1 MAPGGVCMIRLYDE
15 FAGVGGTSHGA
26 SYVPGVEVYAAAN
39 HDKHAVDSHSLN
51 FPGAQHF
58 QADITK
64 LPVDKMPYAE
74 IFSASPACPAWT
86 TANGVRREFDRA
98 NAEAQTLFQLA
109 EDDPDPKLKK
119 RLEEY
124 KRSRLL
130 MKEVPRYLRAMQERG
145 KPVLAGMMEN
155 VIQCRL
161 WHEWDDWFAEIVK
174 LGYEIRIIAFNSMHA
189 EPVRSLRAPQS
200 RDRLYLAYWHRSL
213 GRRPDFDKWL
223 RPHAWCPSCNERVQA
238 VQVFKKP
245 GNDMGRYGAQYVY
258 QCPRLS
264 CRGREVRP
272 ETLPALAAI
281 DPTIPGVRIGD
292 RAQRK
297 LPLLADATLDRIR
310 AGVRRYWA
318 PLMVPVEGR
327 PGKQAAAAS
336 EPLRTQT
343 CRNETGYAVPPFL
356 APAGGTW
363 RDAPSSGL
371 DPMPTRTT
379 RECDGVATLPLP
391 PFITP
396 LRGGG
401 DKENARSVSDPL
413 TTVTASGNH
422 HGLALPPI
430 VMRHNTPRGQAG
442 QMCSPATEPVRTIT
456 TAGHQSLAFASQLL
470 VPYYGSSKSAL
481 PATEPVGALPTHDR
495 YGLATPDVDAI
506 AEGFDLDDVL
516 FRMLEPHEI
525 ARAMAFDPSYQTSVN
540 DKRTKVKLFGNAVT
554 APVAEVIMSA
564 LVECITGEELPR
576 EASLEAVAA

>member
-1 MAPGGVCMIRLYDE
+1 MIRVYDE

-39 HDKHAVDSHSLN
+39 HDKHAVDSHTLN
-51 FPGAQHF
+51 FPGARHF

-74 IFSASPACPAWT
+74 LFSASPACPAWT

-98 NAEAQTLFQLA
+98 NVEVQTLFDVA
-109 EDDPDPKLKK
+109 EDEDPKLTA
-119 RLEEY
+119 RREEY

-130 MKEVPRYLRAMQERG
+130 MKEIPRYLRSMQERG

-155 VIQCRL
+155 VIQCRM

-189 EPVRSLRAPQS
+189 QPVRALQAPQS
-200 RDRLYLAYWHRSL
+200 RDRLYLAYWHNSL
-213 GRRPDFDKWL
+213 KRKPDFDKWL
-223 RPHAWCPSCNERVQA
+223 RPQAYCPRCDETVSA
-238 VQVFKKP
+238 LQVFKKP
-245 GNDMGRYGAQYVY
+245 GADMGRYGAQYVY
-258 QCPRLS
+258 QCPSAS
-264 CRGREVRP
+264 CRGQEVFP
-272 ETLPALAAI
+272 ETLAALAAI
-281 DPTIPGVRIGD
+281 DPTIPGIRIGD
-292 RAQRK
+292 RGEYR

-327 PGKQAAAAS
+327 PGKSAAPVS
-336 EPLRTQT
+336 QPIRTQT
-343 CRNETGYAVPPFL
+343 CRNETGFA
-356 APAGGTW
+356 
-363 RDAPSSGL
+363 
-371 DPMPTRTT
+371 
-379 RECDGVATLPLP
+379 LP

-430 VMRHNTPRGQAG
+430 VMRHNTARGDAG
-442 QMCSPATEPVRTIT
+442 QMCSPATEPVRTLT
-456 TAGHQSLAFASQLL
+456 TAGHQSLAFSPHLL
-470 VPYYGSSKSAL
+470 VPFYGSSTSAA
-481 PATEPVGALPTHDR
+481 PATSPVGTLTTRDR

-506 AEGFDLDDVL
+506 ADGFDLDDVL
-516 FRMLEPHEI
+516 FRMLAPHEI
-525 ARAMAFDPSYQTSVN
+525 ARAMAFAPTYLTSAK
-540 DKRTKVKLFGNAVT
+540 DKRTQVRLYGNAVT

-564 LVECITGEELPR
+564 LVECITGVELERTVSQP
-576 EASLEAVAA
+576 ELVAA

>member
-1 MAPGGVCMIRLYDE
+1 MLRVYDE

-26 SYVPGVEVYAAAN
+26 SYVPGVEIYAAAN
-39 HDKHAVDSHSLN
+39 HDKHAVDSHTLN
-51 FPGAQHF
+51 FPGARHF

-74 IFSASPACPAWT
+74 LFSASPACPAWT
-86 TANGVRREFDRA
+86 DANGVRRDFDRA
-98 NAEAQTLFQLA
+98 NAEVQTLFEVA
-109 EDDPDPKLKK
+109 ETEPDPKLKK

-130 MKEVPRYLRAMQERG
+130 MKEVPRYLRAMIERG

-155 VIQCRL
+155 VIQCRK
-161 WHEWDDWFAEIVK
+161 WHEWDDWFNEIVK

-189 EPVRSLRAPQS
+189 QPVRSLQAPQS
-200 RDRLYLAYWHRSL
+200 RDRLYLAYWHKSL

-223 RPHAWCPSCNERVQA
+223 RPHAWCPSCDEQVQA

-245 GNDMGRYGAQYVY
+245 GNDMGRYQQQYVY
-258 QCPRLS
+258 VCPRVS
-264 CRGREVRP
+264 CRGQLLRP

-281 DPTIPGVRIGD
+281 DPTIPGTRIGD
-292 RAQRK
+292 RAK
-297 LPLLADATLDRIR
+297 LKMDPLAEATLDRIR

-327 PGKQAAAAS
+327 DGKKALPAS

-343 CRNETGYAVPPFL
+343 CRNETGFAFPPFL

-363 RDAPSSGL
+363 RDKPTSSL

-379 RECDGVATLPLP
+379 RECDGVASLP

-401 DKENARSVSDPL
+401 DKERARSVQDPL

-422 HGLALPPI
+422 HGLALPPL
-430 VMRHNTPRGQAG
+430 VMRNNTARGDAG
-442 QMCSPATEPVRTIT
+442 YLSTPATEPVRSIT
-456 TAGHQSLAFASQLL
+456 TAGHQSLL
-470 VPYYGSSKSAL
+470 VPYYGASTSAI
-481 PATEPVGALPTHDR
+481 PASGPIGTLTTKDKYAV
-495 YGLATPDVDAI
+495 ATPDLDAL
-506 AEGFDLDDVL
+506 ASGLDLDDVL

-525 ARAMAFDPSYQTSVN
+525 ARAMAFDPSYQTSVK

-564 LVECITGEELPR
+564 LVECITGEDLDRFVEPR
-576 EASLEAVAA
+576 ELAVSA

>member
-1 MAPGGVCMIRLYDE
+1 MLRVYDE

-26 SYVPGVEVYAAAN
+26 SYVPGVEIYAAAN
-39 HDKHAVDSHSLN
+39 HDKHAVDSHTLN
-51 FPGAQHF
+51 FPSARHF

-86 TANGVRREFDRA
+86 DANGVRRDFDRA
-98 NAEAQTLFQLA
+98 NAEVQTLFELA
-109 EDDPDPKLKK
+109 DDEPDPKLKK

-130 MKEVPRYLRAMQERG
+130 MKEVPRYLRAMAERG

-155 VIQCRL
+155 VIQCRK
-161 WHEWDDWFAEIVK
+161 WHEWDDWFSEIVK

-189 EPVRSLRAPQS
+189 EPVRALKAPQS
-200 RDRLYLAYWHRSL
+200 RDRLYLAYWHKSL

-223 RPHAWCPSCNERVQA
+223 RPHAWCPSCDRKVQA

-245 GNDMGRYGAQYVY
+245 GNDMGRYLQQYIW
-258 QCPRLS
+258 QCPQQS
-264 CRGREVRP
+264 CRGRQLHP

-281 DPTIPGVRIGD
+281 DPTIPGTRIGD
-292 RAQRK
+292 RALHK
-297 LPLLADATLDRIR
+297 LDPLAEATLDRIR

-327 PGKQAAAAS
+327 DGKQAAPA
-336 EPLRTQT
+336 ELPLRTQT
-343 CRNETGYAVPPFL
+343 CRNETGFAVPPFL

-363 RDAPSSGL
+363 RDKPSSGL
-371 DPMPTRTT
+371 EPMPARTT
-379 RECDGVATLPLP
+379 RECDAVASLPLP

-422 HGLALPPI
+422 HGLALPPLI
-430 VMRHNTPRGQAG
+430 TRQNSGHAESRST
-442 QMCSPATEPVRTIT
+442 PATEPIRTL
-456 TAGHQSLAFASQLL
+456 TASGKQSVSFASQLL
-470 VPYYGSSKSAL
+470 VPYYGSSESAL
-481 PATEPVGALPTHDR
+481 PATNPVGTLTTKDR
-495 YGLATPDVDAI
+495 YGLARADVDAI
-506 AEGFDLDDVL
+506 ADSFDLEDVL

-554 APVAEVIMSA
+554 APVAEVIVSA
-564 LVECITGEELPR
+564 LVECITGEDLDRFVDEPAL
-576 EASLEAVAA
+576 SAVAA

>member
-1 MAPGGVCMIRLYDE
+1 MLRVYDE

-26 SYVPGVEVYAAAN
+26 SYVPGVEIYAAAN
-39 HDKHAVDSHSLN
+39 HDKHAVDSHTLN
-51 FPGAQHF
+51 FPSARHF

-74 IFSASPACPAWT
+74 IFSASPACPSWT
-86 TANGVRREFDRA
+86 TANGVRRDFDRA
-98 NAEAQTLFQLA
+98 NVEVQALFNVA
-109 EDDPDPKLKK
+109 DEKSDDPKHQA

-130 MKEVPRYLRAMQERG
+130 MKEVPRYLRAMNERG

-161 WHEWDDWFAEIVK
+161 WHEWDSWFAEIVK
-174 LGYEIRIIAFNSMHA
+174 LDYEIRIIAFNSMHA

-200 RDRLYLAYWHRSL
+200 RDRLYLAYWHKSL

-223 RPHAWCPSCNERVQA
+223 RPHAWCPSCDERVQA

-245 GNDMGRYGAQYVY
+245 GNDMGRYGAQYIY
-258 QCPRLS
+258 QCGKVS
-264 CRGREVRP
+264 CRGQRVHP

-281 DPTIPGVRIGD
+281 DPTIPGIRIGD
-292 RAQRK
+292 RASRK
-297 LPLLADATLDRIR
+297 LPALAEATMDRIR

-327 PGKQAAAAS
+327 PGKTAAPGS

-343 CRNETGYAVPPFL
+343 CRNETGFA
-356 APAGGTW
+356 
-363 RDAPSSGL
+363 
-371 DPMPTRTT
+371 
-379 RECDGVATLPLP
+379 LP

-422 HGLALPPI
+422 HGLALPPL
-430 VMRHNTPRGQAG
+430 VMRNNTPRGDAG
-442 QMCSPATEPVRTIT
+442 QMSTPVTEPVRTIT
-456 TAGHQSLAFASQLL
+456 AAGHQSLL
-470 VPYYGSSKSAL
+470 VPYYGASTSAST
-481 PATEPVGALPTHDR
+481 AAEPIGTLTTKDR
-495 YGLATPDVDAI
+495 YGLATPDLDALTD
-506 AEGFDLDDVL
+506 GFDLDDVL
-516 FRMLEPHEI
+516 FRMLAPHEI
-525 ARAMAFDPSYQTSVN
+525 ARAMAFDPSYKVSVK
-540 DKRTKVKLFGNAVT
+540 DKRTQVKLWGNAVT
-554 APVAEVIMSA
+554 APVAEVIVSA
-564 LVECITGEELPR
+564 LVECITGVELDR
-576 EASLEAVAA
+576 FVGDRGLVAA

>member
-1 MAPGGVCMIRLYDE
+1 MLRIYDE

-26 SYVPGVEVYAAAN
+26 SYVPGVEIYAAAN
-39 HDKHAVDSHSLN
+39 HDKHAVDSHTLN
-51 FPGAQHF
+51 FPSARHF

-86 TANGVRREFDRA
+86 TANGVKREFDRA
-98 NAEAQTLFQLA
+98 NAEVQHLFEVADA
-109 EDDPDPKLKK
+109 EPGPKLKK
-119 RLEEY
+119 KLEEY
-124 KRSRLL
+124 RRSRLL
-130 MKEVPRYLRAMQERG
+130 MKEVPRYLRAMAERG

-161 WHEWDDWFAEIVK
+161 WHEWDDWFAEITK

-189 EPVRSLRAPQS
+189 EPVRALRAPQS
-200 RDRLYLAYWHRSL
+200 RDRLYLAYWHKSL

-223 RPHAWCPSCNERVQA
+223 RPHAHCPSCDRHVQA

-245 GNDMGRYGAQYVY
+245 GRDMGRYGAQYIY
-258 QCPRLS
+258 QCPSVS
-264 CRGREVRP
+264 CRSRQVYP

-281 DPTIPGVRIGD
+281 DPTIPGIRIGD
-292 RAQRK
+292 RARRG
-297 LPLLADATLDRIR
+297 LDPLADATMDRIR

-327 PGKQAAAAS
+327 DGKVASPAS

-343 CRNETGYAVPPFL
+343 CRNETGYAIPPFL

-363 RDAPSSGL
+363 RDKPSSSL

-391 PFITP
+391 AFITP

-401 DKENARSVSDPL
+401 DKENARPASEPL
-413 TTVTASGNH
+413 STVTASGNH
-422 HGLALPPI
+422 HGLAMPPLI
-430 VMRHNTPRGQAG
+430 TRQNSGHAESRTT
-442 QMCSPATEPVRTIT
+442 PATEPIRTL
-456 TAGHQSLAFASQLL
+456 TASGKQSVAFASQLL
-470 VPYYGSSKSAL
+470 VPFYSSSASAV
-481 PATEPVGALPTHDR
+481 PATNPVGTLTTKDR
-495 YGLATPDVDAI
+495 YGLIAPDLDAI
-506 AEGFDLDDVL
+506 ADGFDLDDVL

-525 ARAMAFDPSYQTSVN
+525 ARAMAFEPTYQTSVK
-540 DKRTKVKLFGNAVT
+540 DKRTRVRLYGNAVT

-564 LVECITGEELPR
+564 LVECITGEELERFVSER
-576 EASLEAVAA
+576 ELVDA